1 MKKNNNLIKL
11 LIFIFI
17 LIITIIKTYAS
28 SSDLTI
34 KCDKETTF
42 KLYKI
47 ATIENNNTII
57 DDRYKSYSLDFS
69 DVKETKLVAE
79 GEQSLTIIGAKEAR
93 SANGTAMLVID
104 MNNEEGGFVRD
115 NICLEGPGAFRAQ
128 QFIKALDIPEDVF
141 ASMEASDLIG
151 MNPKAIIEHE
161 EYNGEERA
169 KVKKYVA

>member
-1 MKKNNNLIKL
+1 MK
-11 LIFIFI
+11 
-17 LIITIIKTYAS
+17 
-28 SSDLTI
+28 
-34 KCDKETTF
+34 
-42 KLYKI
+42 
-47 ATIENNNTII
+47 
-57 DDRYKSYSLDFS
+57 LDFS

-141 ASMEASDLIG
+141 VSMEASDLIG

>member
-1 MKKNNNLIKL
+1 MK
-11 LIFIFI
+11 
-17 LIITIIKTYAS
+17 
-28 SSDLTI
+28 
-34 KCDKETTF
+34 
-42 KLYKI
+42 
-47 ATIENNNTII
+47 
-57 DDRYKSYSLDFS
+57 LDFS

-93 SANGTAMLVID
+93 SANGTAMLVVD

-128 QFIKALDIPEDVF
+128 QFIKAVGLSEDDF

-151 MNPKAIIEHE
+151 MNPTALIEHE

-169 KVKKYVA
+169 KVKKYIA

>member
-1 MKKNNNLIKL
+1 MK
-11 LIFIFI
+11 
-17 LIITIIKTYAS
+17 
-28 SSDLTI
+28 
-34 KCDKETTF
+34 
-42 KLYKI
+42 
-47 ATIENNNTII
+47 
-57 DDRYKSYSLDFS
+57 LDFS

-93 SANGTAMLVID
+93 SANGTAMLVVD

-128 QFIKALDIPEDVF
+128 QFIKAVGLSEDDF

-151 MNPKAIIEHE
+151 MTPTALIEHE

-169 KVKKYVA
+169 KVKKYIA